1 MSIVRLTNMQLEEQF
16 KKAEADVMN
25 LSRRPDNET
34 LLRLYGYHK
43 QATKGDAPAEGPTN
57 IFDFVGKAK
66 YEAWSRHRGRSRF
79 ECIQDYVNLV
89 EELKK

>member
-1 MSIVRLTNMQLEEQF
+1 MQLEEQF

-43 QATKGDAPAEGPTN
+43 QATKGDAPAEVRP
-57 IFDFVGKAK
+57 IF
-66 YEAWSRHRGRSRF
+66 
-79 ECIQDYVNLV
+79 LT
-89 EELKK
+89 L